1 MKPTPE
7 SCETMAFKRMIK
19 AIKDEPNSTW
29 TLMELHDLYLTKG
42 GSDTHRSRFLEK
54 ITEEMKSDIYV
65 FKSMGLSPLIMHK
78 KKASSMFNLV
88 KSQDEDYNTD
98 HTDVKRISKKFLKS

>member
-1 MKPTPE
+1 
-7 SCETMAFKRMIK
+7 
-19 AIKDEPNSTW
+19 
-29 TLMELHDLYLTKG
+29 MELHDLYLTKG

-98 HTDVKRISKKFLKS
+98 HTDVKRISKKILRAKRNTNRQITIYSSNACKST

>member
-7 SCETMAFKRMIK
+7 SCETMAFKRVIK
-19 AIKDEPNSTW
+19 ATKDEPNSTW
-29 TLMELHDLYLTKG
+29 TLMELHVSYLTKG
-42 GSDTHRSRFLEK
+42 GGE

-65 FKSMGLSPLIMHK
+65 FKSMGLSPLTMHK

-88 KSQDEDYNTD
+88 KTQDEDYNTD
-98 HTDVKRISKKFLKS
+98 HTDVKSISKKFLKS